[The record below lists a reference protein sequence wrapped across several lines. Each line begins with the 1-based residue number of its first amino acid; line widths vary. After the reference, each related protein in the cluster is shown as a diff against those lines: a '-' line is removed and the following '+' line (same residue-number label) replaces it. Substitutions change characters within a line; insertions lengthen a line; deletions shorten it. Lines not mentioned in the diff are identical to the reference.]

1 MKKKYCVPCAKI
13 LNALADDFCD
23 TPLTISGNASLVDD
37 PTTPSNG
44 MGDNSGTAEDI
55 GLD

>member
-23 TPLTISGNASLVDD
+23 NLLTVSGNATLVDD

-44 MGDNSGTAEDI
+44 LGDNSGTAEDL